1 MRREIARWNEANP
14 WRLFEDLDRELE
26 KSWGKK
32 ELASFQKFNAAV
44 DIEEDDDHWM
54 MSFDLPGIPKED
66 VNIEVKDNVLK
77 VWGERKNEVK
87 EDAYIER
94 SYGRFERSF
103 SLPKNAQADKV
114 DAHFEHGVLRVAVP
128 KAEIKEAKKVEIKD
142 QREGFWNKMLS
153 SSKKE
158 DVQ

>member
-1 MRREIARWNEANP
+1 MRREIAKWNDAHP
-14 WRLFEDLDRELE
+14 FSFFDDLDREFE
-26 KSWGKK
+26 KVWKNDMSS
-32 ELASFQKFNAAV
+32 LQKFNAAV

-87 EDAYIER
+87 EDAYVER
-94 SYGRFERSF
+94 SFGRFERAF
-103 SLPKNAQADKV
+103 SLPKNAQADQV
-114 DAHFEHGVLRVAVP
+114 DAHFENGVLRVAVP

-142 QREGFWNKMLS
+142 KREGFWNKMLG
-153 SSKKE
+153 SSKME